1 MGAGATTMQPAT
13 RARADAD
20 AEDPNET
27 SLTSVADPNLAAM
40 LASGKAADDGMF
52 RPSDAEFAL
61 LLSILIP
68 ELRDGDGGDAAV
80 DAALY
85 DTKTAPK
92 TLSRATALLTN
103 TALTVAQA
111 SAVAAAVRGDDAD
124 RFAVI
129 EFLHRTKID
138 EDDQLAFVLALQ
150 EVLEPRLTAGEIAQ
164 LQASIRASA
173 ARAEPTPARASRAA
187 KVAAA
192 ARRLKAAA
200 AATADSF
207 VAAVVSR
214 AAPAQNDEADAPDAT
229 PGPRRR
235 SSLSRAVA
243 SLQRRLA
250 AATPRA
256 RAREAKRLHKS
267 IIAAVASQ
275 LMARAKTAAWP
286 GRIAAARAQKKP
298 AFDDVS
304 PTRLEL
310 LVDEEIQSRSC

>member
-40 LASGKAADDGMF
+40 LASGKPADDGMF

-68 ELRDGDGGDAAV
+68 ELRDGDGGGDAAV
-80 DAALY
+80 EPADGP
-85 DTKTAPK
+85 APK

-214 AAPAQNDEADAPDAT
+214 AAPAQNDEADSPDAT
-229 PGPRRR
+229 PRPRRR
-235 SSLSRAVA
+235 SPLSRAVA

>member
-40 LASGKAADDGMF
+40 LASGKPADDGMF

-68 ELRDGDGGDAAV
+68 ELRDGGGDAAV
-80 DAALY
+80 EPADGP
-85 DTKTAPK
+85 APK

-229 PGPRRR
+229 PRPRRR

-286 GRIAAARAQKKP
+286 GRIAAARAQKMP